1 MNNPILGIDL
11 GTTHSSVAIV
21 DAGFPLVLA
30 DQEGH
35 RLTPSVVHYP
45 ATGETPLVGRKA
57 QRMRVQAPSRTIYDI
72 KRFMGRSASDL
83 SDREWEVDYEL
94 SRTMGE
100 PLKVLLGDRTLR
112 PEEVSATILA
122 QLKRIAEQSMECS
135 LERAVITVPAYFN
148 DSQRQATLEAGR
160 MAGLTVERILNEPTA
175 AALSYG
181 LNRLKENAK
190 VAVYDLG
197 GGTFD
202 ITILEMFEGVFR
214 VLATHGNTQLGGRDL
229 DQRIVDYCIQQC
241 ASSALREAIKSH
253 PECMAKIRA
262 AAEEAKI
269 TLSQQTEATIEIP
282 FLYQEEH
289 FSCHF
294 DRDTLERLSQPL
306 IEKTRAHCLR
316 AMHDAKLEAQD
327 LDQVIL
333 VGGQTRMPLIKQ
345 KVAEFFAC
353 SDFEENRGDI
363 RIGQSFHEQEGPALH
378 TGEHPDEAI
387 ALGAAIQGGILSGAL
402 NHLTLLDVTPLS
414 LGLETF
420 GGLMNV
426 LIPRNSTIP
435 TKAGEVFTTAVAN
448 QREMLIHVLQ
458 GERERAADNWSLGRF
473 VVPFESAPRGVA
485 RVGVQFAI
493 DANGILKV
501 LARNL
506 KDGTEQTLE
515 IQSAIDVEDQQVS
528 QMVESSVEHALD
540 DMESRRWIEQKLKA
554 QQLLQAVDS
563 SLEACGTSVDGNM
576 VEVIELKVSEVKQ
589 TLARENPETQKGD
602 TARLKASMKELDE
615 ATQALAALLLDE
627 VASKLLE

>member
-1 MNNPILGIDL
+1 
-11 GTTHSSVAIV
+11 
-21 DAGFPLVLA
+21 
-30 DQEGH
+30 
-35 RLTPSVVHYP
+35 
-45 ATGETPLVGRKA
+45 
-57 QRMRVQAPSRTIYDI
+57 
-72 KRFMGRSASDL
+72 
-83 SDREWEVDYEL
+83 
-94 SRTMGE
+94 
-100 PLKVLLGDRTLR
+100 
-112 PEEVSATILA
+112 
-122 QLKRIAEQSMECS
+122 
-135 LERAVITVPAYFN
+135 
-148 DSQRQATLEAGR
+148 
-160 MAGLTVERILNEPTA
+160 
-175 AALSYG
+175 
-181 LNRLKENAK
+181 
-190 VAVYDLG
+190 
-197 GGTFD
+197 
-202 ITILEMFEGVFR
+202 
-214 VLATHGNTQLGGRDL
+214 
-229 DQRIVDYCIQQC
+229 
-241 ASSALREAIKSH
+241 
-253 PECMAKIRA
+253 
-262 AAEEAKI
+262 
-269 TLSQQTEATIEIP
+269 
-282 FLYQEEH
+282 
-289 FSCHF
+289 
-294 DRDTLERLSQPL
+294 
-306 IEKTRAHCLR
+306 
-316 AMHDAKLEAQD
+316 MHDAKLEAQD

-528 QMVESSVEHALD
+528 QMVESSVENALD

-576 VEVIELKVSEVKQ
+576 VEVIELKVREVKQ

-602 TARLKASMKELDE
+602 IARLKASMKELDE
-615 ATQALAALLLDE
+615 ATQALAAMLLDE